1 MTNWIL
7 ILEILIPI
15 AGVATVAYLIFK
27 KRPSV
32 PPSSQQGESVHVDID
47 GLIRRSTINKTVK
60 FSTIPRTTGAERIRN
75 AEITME
81 VLLKSVPLG
90 VAFAALVNADYESKL
105 SNKATNGNAIGLYQL
120 MPHFG
125 LSVDERRNP
134 VTNTLAIMGDFRKSG
149 GPVMAAYNSGGS
161 VAQLAGLFGK
171 YVERTGNPKV
181 LELRSAY
188 ARRLFPSI
196 ADIAARRL
204 V

>member
-1 MTNWIL
+1 M
-7 ILEILIPI
+7 EILIPL

-27 KRPSV
+27 KKPQ
-32 PPSSQQGESVHVDID
+32 PAPSQQGGTVHVDID
-47 GLIRRSTINKTVK
+47 ELIRRSSINKSVK
-60 FSTIPRTTGAERIRN
+60 YSTIPKTSASERVRN
-75 AEITME
+75 SEITME
-81 VLLKSVPLG
+81 LWLKAGVPLG
-90 VAFAALVNADYESKL
+90 VALGALVNADYESKL

-125 LSVDERRNP
+125 LSVEERRNP
-134 VTNTLAIMGDFRKSG
+134 AINTRAIIGDFKKSG
-149 GPVMAAYNSGGS
+149 GPVMSAYNSGGS
-161 VAQLAGLFGK
+161 VAQIAGLFGK

-181 LELRSAY
+181 LELRGAY